1 MWSIR
6 NVKNIM
12 WNNTKLLHF
21 CSVNSLILVLETK
34 NIHTNKQ
41 TTQFY
46 DTFLLYIEK
55 RGSFFED
62 ISLNPTNKFP
72 NMVWYS
78 KKYLN
83 FILQNNNNKRI
94 GRSVN
99 EDILFDEYNRAVN
112 VINDNLQEWQ
122 NNSVRI
128 EDKWLLSI
136 QF

>member
-78 KKYLN
+78 KKNLN

-112 VINDNLQEWQ
+112 VINDNLQERQ